1 MLARTKTTLFLFL
14 TWVLIGMIAGPYIAK
29 TYVIVKFHQNKRE
42 IIANSCI
49 QRKSAKNCCQGSCQL
64 NTTLNKIEP
73 TAPAK
78 PIQNPTTLKTEL
90 SLLWLNNYKNDPMVP
105 LKSLNVVNSKDESA
119 PKNLSNDIEHPPG

>member
-42 IIANSCI
+42 IIANSCV

-78 PIQNPTTLKTEL
+78 PIQNP
-90 SLLWLNNYKNDPMVP
+90 

-119 PKNLSNDIEHPPG
+119 PKNLSNGIEHPPG

>member
-42 IIANSCI
+42 IIANSCV

-64 NTTLNKIEP
+64 N
-73 TAPAK
+73 
-78 PIQNPTTLKTEL
+78 TTLKTEL

-119 PKNLSNDIEHPPG
+119 PKNLSNGIEHPPG

>member
-1 MLARTKTTLFLFL
+1 
-14 TWVLIGMIAGPYIAK
+14 
-29 TYVIVKFHQNKRE
+29 
-42 IIANSCI
+42 
-49 QRKSAKNCCQGSCQL
+49 L

-78 PIQNPTTLKTEL
+78 PIQDPTTLKTEL